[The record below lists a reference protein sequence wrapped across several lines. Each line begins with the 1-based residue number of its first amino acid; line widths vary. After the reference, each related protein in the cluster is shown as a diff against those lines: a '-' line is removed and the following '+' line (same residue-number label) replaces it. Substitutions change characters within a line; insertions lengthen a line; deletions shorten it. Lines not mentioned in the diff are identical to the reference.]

1 MTLKL
6 LLEIEHLK
14 KKNVMSMMSTVH
26 CSWVNGPTPSQPPTD
41 TPTHFPT
48 PYTSPCITPSPSHQH
63 LSQSTGSLWTIPFP
77 SSPHP
82 TRHQFLSI
90 WHVNFLFMPS
100 SMFSLC
106 FWDLHH
112 CPVPGSPAHP
122 PRSLQSFLKHQEDQL
137 LSLFRVLLVSLL
149 LWTVVFKLECA

>member
-1 MTLKL
+1 MLPPDLTAGEKSQHGSQAL
-6 LLEIEHLK
+6 LVSQESPFLHL
-14 KKNVMSMMSTVH
+14 SLH
-26 CSWVNGPTPSQPPTD
+26 HPLPQPPESKSEQRE
-41 TPTHFPT
+41 PLN
-48 PYTSPCITPSPSHQH
+48 YS
-63 LSQSTGSLWTIPFP
+63 FP

-122 PRSLQSFLKHQEDQL
+122 PGSLQSFPKHQEDQL
-137 LSLFRVLLVSLL
+137 LSLFRFLLVSLL
-149 LWTVVFKLECA
+149 LWIIVFKLECA